1 MPLSYPRVHPST
13 SVFYAPCFGLCFL
26 KTCHHCHIFTPVGEG
41 DDKCLPVED
50 PFVSEELAAGLESV
64 NKEEV
69 LLTRGLLGGG
79 PPCPEKKEKS
89 CVLLGRLCSWIEF
102 ASLSPSENK
111 T

>member
-26 KTCHHCHIFTPVGEG
+26 KTCHRCHIFTPVGEG

-79 PPCPEKKEKS
+79 PPCPEQKGKK
-89 CVLLGRLCSWIEF
+89 LCF
-102 ASLSPSENK
+102 AWATLQLD
-111 T
+111 